1 MQTVPSLLLK
11 NATHKEAQQKI
22 LGLKPIAAAIFCTM
36 TIFSGCS
43 TLQKNL
49 ETSALLSK
57 PKTATNPTQ
66 RAMQLGIH
74 AINAGN
80 AKLANHE
87 FTLAIKQDL
96 KNPALHTANA
106 LAYQLRT
113 KAGEREM
120 FELAETGYLVALE
133 QQHDFYHAA
142 IQLAHLYLENK
153 QFAKAQRAAA
163 YAIKLDAKSI
173 EALYLLAGA
182 SYSLG
187 DAEIA
192 LWAIDQAKNIAPNNA
207 QGIRMLPTIY
217 GSAGLT
223 EEALAYLNNHQTAF
237 SVLDM
242 DKVQARI
249 SQWKITYNT
258 ALLAAN
264 THNDTKATS
273 VDNTDATNNE
283 DDIKSSAKNSA
294 DKAVVDGPLAYAW
307 SDCVQQLTE
316 VKVVSE
322 DSSSSSDS
330 SSTGAVK
337 IDETMAMPSLPSPCK
352 GRPMPQMAIIDIVI
366 LRTNEVS
373 TSSSGINLLE
383 NLAVTIQQSSNKV
396 TTAVDNE
403 ASSISSTLT
412 RNVGLGTSAG
422 SAIAYSL
429 NIANVSGQT
438 TEVVS
443 RPSLQV
449 LDRQPAKFFSGSSIQ
464 IGLPGAIGGTSSLNE
479 VNVGLSMSVTPT
491 FLDDSEILLNV
502 KAVHTFFE
510 PVTGTSSFSQ
520 SLQTSRN
527 MVASAT
533 KIRVNETLVLS
544 GLTEREAISGT
555 SGVPVLKDIPGLQF
569 LFSKKTTQNFN
580 KTVLILIT
588 PRKIMAYGETLDKLD
603 TLKSA
608 NDKEPKVMHD
618 TRMLALKA
626 LGGSWPNLYR
636 TFESMTRGERAFGV
650 RANDIELE
658 DWSQPSRVKKI
669 LDDAMNTLYF

>member
-1 MQTVPSLLLK
+1 M
-11 NATHKEAQQKI
+11 HKLI
-22 LGLKPIAAAIFCTM
+22 PYKPIAIAVLCSFTSL
-36 TIFSGCS
+36 SGC
-43 TLQKNL
+43 
-49 ETSALLSK
+49 TSMQNQSWAIKKSSNNTKL
-57 PKTATNPTQ
+57 TNPSQ
-66 RAMQLGIH
+66 QSMQLGIN
-74 AINAGN
+74 AINTGN

-87 FTLAIKQDL
+87 FTLAIKDDL

-106 LAYQLRT
+106 LAYQMRS

-120 FELAETGYLVALE
+120 FELAETGYLVALD
-133 QQHDFYHAA
+133 QQHDFHHAA

-163 YAIKLDAKSI
+163 YAIKLDANNT

-187 DAEIA
+187 DTEIA
-192 LWAIDQAKNIAPNNA
+192 LWAIDQAKNIAPNNT

-217 GSAGLT
+217 GSAGLID
-223 EEALAYLNNHQTAF
+223 EAFAYLDNHQSAL
-237 SVLDM
+237 SALDI
-242 DKVQARI
+242 DKAQARLN
-249 SQWKITYNT
+249 QWKTTYDT
-258 ALLAAN
+258 ALLATN
-264 THNDTKATS
+264 TKTRLAVNDIGDPSNDQQEVTSDVKNDT
-273 VDNTDATNNE
+273 
-283 DDIKSSAKNSA
+283 
-294 DKAVVDGPLAYAW
+294 DKTEIEGPLAYAW

-316 VKVVSE
+316 NKV
-322 DSSSSSDS
+322 DMQDTSSSSDS
-330 SSTGAVK
+330 GGTGAIK

-366 LRTNEVS
+366 LRTNEIS
-373 TSSSGINLLE
+373 TSSTGINLLE

-396 TTAVDNE
+396 TTSVDND
-403 ASSISSTLT
+403 ASSVSSTLT
-412 RNVGLGTSAG
+412 RDVGLGTSAG

-429 NIANVSGQT
+429 NIANVSDQT

-510 PVTGTSSFSQ
+510 PVTGTSTFSQ

-527 MVASAT
+527 MVSSAT
-533 KIRVNETLVLS
+533 KVRVNETLVLS
-544 GLTEREAISGT
+544 GLTEREAISGI
-555 SGVPVLKDIPGLQF
+555 SGVPILKDIPGLQY
-569 LFSKKTTQNFN
+569 LFSRKTVQNFN

-588 PRKIMAYGETLDKLD
+588 PRRIMSYGETLDKVEA
-603 TLKSA
+603 LKSTIS
-608 NDKEPKVMHD
+608 KEPKVLHE
-618 TRMLALKA
+618 TRMVALKE
-626 LGGSWPNLYR
+626 LGGRWPNLYQALSSMSR
-636 TFESMTRGERAFGV
+636 TERAFGV

-658 DWSQPSRVKKI
+658 DWNQPSRIKKI
-669 LDDAMNTLYF
+669 LNDAMNTLYF

>member
-1 MQTVPSLLLK
+1 M
-11 NATHKEAQQKI
+11 HKLI
-22 LGLKPIAAAIFCTM
+22 PYKPIAIAVLCSFTSL
-36 TIFSGCS
+36 SGC
-43 TLQKNL
+43 
-49 ETSALLSK
+49 TSMQNQSWAIKKSSNNTKL
-57 PKTATNPTQ
+57 TNPSQ
-66 RAMQLGIH
+66 QSMQLGIN
-74 AINAGN
+74 AINTGN

-87 FTLAIKQDL
+87 FTLAIKDDL

-106 LAYQLRT
+106 LAYQMRS

-120 FELAETGYLVALE
+120 FELAETGYLVALD
-133 QQHDFYHAA
+133 QQHDFHHAA

-163 YAIKLDAKSI
+163 YAIKLDANNT

-187 DAEIA
+187 DTEIA
-192 LWAIDQAKNIAPNNA
+192 LWAIDQAKNIAPNNT

-217 GSAGLT
+217 GSAGLID
-223 EEALAYLNNHQTAF
+223 EAFAYLDNHQSAL
-237 SVLDM
+237 SALDI
-242 DKVQARI
+242 DKAQARLN
-249 SQWKITYNT
+249 QWKTTYDT
-258 ALLAAN
+258 ALLATN
-264 THNDTKATS
+264 TKTRLAVNDIEDPSNDQQEVTSDVKNDT
-273 VDNTDATNNE
+273 
-283 DDIKSSAKNSA
+283 
-294 DKAVVDGPLAYAW
+294 DKTEIEGPLAYAW

-316 VKVVSE
+316 NKV
-322 DSSSSSDS
+322 DMQDTSSSSDS
-330 SSTGAVK
+330 GGTGAIK

-373 TSSSGINLLE
+373 TSSTGINLLE

-396 TTAVDNE
+396 TTSVDND
-403 ASSISSTLT
+403 ASSVSSTLT
-412 RNVGLGTSAG
+412 RDVGLGTSAG

-429 NIANVSGQT
+429 NIANVSDQT

-510 PVTGTSSFSQ
+510 PVTGTSTFSQ

-527 MVASAT
+527 MVSSAT
-533 KIRVNETLVLS
+533 KVRVNETLVLS
-544 GLTEREAISGT
+544 GLTEREAISGI
-555 SGVPVLKDIPGLQF
+555 SGVPILKDIPGLQY
-569 LFSKKTTQNFN
+569 LFSRKTVQNFN

-588 PRKIMAYGETLDKLD
+588 PRRIMSYGETLDKVEA
-603 TLKSA
+603 LKSTIS
-608 NDKEPKVMHD
+608 KEPKVLHE
-618 TRMLALKA
+618 TRMVALKE
-626 LGGSWPNLYR
+626 LGGRWPNLYQALSSMSR
-636 TFESMTRGERAFGV
+636 TERAFGV

-658 DWSQPSRVKKI
+658 DWNQPSRIKKI
-669 LDDAMNTLYF
+669 LNDAMNTLYF

>member
-1 MQTVPSLLLK
+1 MRNEQSLLWITS
-11 NATHKEAQQKI
+11 THQQ
-22 LGLKPIAAAIFCTM
+22 LSQRVVGLKPVSVAVLCIIAL
-36 TIFSGCS
+36 FSGCAS
-43 TLQKNL
+43 VESQQGN
-49 ETSALLSK
+49 SAL
-57 PKTATNPTQ
+57 PTKTAITPSQ
-66 RAMQLGIH
+66 QALQLGIN
-74 AINAGN
+74 AINTGN

-87 FTLAIKQDL
+87 FTLAIKDDL

-106 LAYQLRT
+106 LAYQIRS

-120 FELAETGYLVALE
+120 FELAETGYLIALD
-133 QQHDFYHAA
+133 QQHDFHHAA

-163 YAIKLDAKSI
+163 YAIKLDANNI

-187 DAEIA
+187 DTEIA
-192 LWAIDQAKNIAPNNA
+192 LWAIDQAKNIAPNNT

-217 GSAGLT
+217 GSAGLID
-223 EEALAYLNNHQTAF
+223 EAFAYLDNHQSAL
-237 SVLDM
+237 SALDM
-242 DKVQARI
+242 DKAQARLN
-249 SQWKITYNT
+249 QWKTTYKT
-258 ALLAAN
+258 ALLATN
-264 THNDTKATS
+264 TKTRLAVNDVEDPSNDQDEVTS
-273 VDNTDATNNE
+273 DV
-283 DDIKSSAKNSA
+283 KNDA
-294 DKAVVDGPLAYAW
+294 DKTEIEGPLAYAW
-307 SDCVQQLTE
+307 SDCVQQLTDN
-316 VKVVSE
+316 KVDTQ

-330 SSTGAVK
+330 SSTGAIK

-373 TSSSGINLLE
+373 TSSTGINLLE

-396 TTAVDNE
+396 TTSVDND

-412 RNVGLGTSAG
+412 RDVGLGTSAG

-429 NIANVSGQT
+429 NIANVSDQT

-491 FLDDSEILLNV
+491 FLDESEILLNV

-510 PVTGTSSFSQ
+510 PVTGTSTFSQ

-527 MVASAT
+527 MVSSAT

-544 GLTEREAISGT
+544 GLTEREAISGI
-555 SGVPVLKDIPGLQF
+555 SGVPILKDIPGLQY
-569 LFSKKTTQNFN
+569 LFSRKTVQNFN

-588 PRKIMAYGETLDKLD
+588 PRRIMSYGETLDKVEA
-603 TLKSA
+603 LKSA
-608 NDKEPKVMHD
+608 IDKEPKVLHE
-618 TRMLALKA
+618 TRVVALKE
-626 LGGSWPNLYR
+626 LGGRWPNLYQALS
-636 TFESMTRGERAFGV
+636 SMTRTERAFGV
-650 RANDIELE
+650 RANDIEIE
-658 DWSQPSRVKKI
+658 DWSQPSRIKKI
-669 LDDAMNTLYF
+669 LNDAMNTLYF

>member
-1 MQTVPSLLLK
+1 MQTVPSLLLT

-22 LGLKPIAAAIFCTM
+22 LGLKPIAAAIFCTT

-396 TTAVDNE
+396 TTSVDNE

-422 SAIAYSL
+422 AAIAYSL
-429 NIANVSGQT
+429 NIANISGQT

-588 PRKIMAYGETLDKLD
+588 PRKIMAYGETLDKVD
-603 TLKSA
+603 ALKST
-608 NDKEPKVMHD
+608 NNKEPKVLHD
-618 TRMLALKA
+618 TRILALKA

-636 TFESMTRGERAFGV
+636 TFESMTRSERAFGV

-658 DWSQPSRVKKI
+658 DWSQPSRIKKI